1 MLNLLNRIWGHLT
14 FRRRLQVS
22 ILCFFVTIASIV
34 ELLNIGSIIPFLA
47 IIASPEEV
55 FNNPLFAPV
64 IQAFQFKSPSQ
75 MLLPA
80 MAFFVLFVA
89 FTNLFRAVV
98 LWVSTRLS
106 FAIGADLS
114 LKAYQTSLNQP
125 YSIHVSRNSSEVI
138 SGIYKIDSVV
148 TVINQTFILI
158 NSTLMTIVVLI
169 TIFILNPKFSSVFIF
184 LFGSIYFLISL
195 LTRVRL
201 LTNSERAAN
210 SSRNL
215 AKLMQ
220 ESLGG
225 IRDILLDDSQNLHS
239 FHFHKADLLLRRAR
253 GNINILSNIP
263 RYIVETFGVFLII
276 LLVYW
281 VTNESQ
287 SFVEMVPILGAFA
300 IGAQRLL
307 PVLQQG
313 YSAATVIQGE
323 KFALKD
329 VLLLLE
335 NSESSSGHSLSLAPI
350 KFTDEIRLS
359 HVCFKYCNSRL
370 NILSDINLIIKSGEK
385 IGIIGKTG
393 CGKSTFIDLLIGLLL
408 PTSGSLIVD
417 GVVIEAGN
425 VKSWQKLIALV
436 PQSIYLTDGSIAKN
450 IAMGVPEECI
460 DMQAVMSAAR
470 MAGIANDINGWDQG
484 YETLVGERGARLS
497 GGQRQRIGLARAF
510 YKKPKI
516 LILDE
521 ATSALDVDT
530 EKRVMNSID
539 EYKSGDVERPTILII
554 AHRLET
560 LKYCEKIIKLDGG
573 NIVSFGTYDDVIGI

>member
-1 MLNLLNRIWGHLT
+1 MINFLSRIWSHLA

-22 ILCFFVTIASIV
+22 ILCFFVAIASIV

-47 IIASPEEV
+47 IVASPKEV
-55 FNNPLFAPV
+55 FNNPLFSPV
-64 IQAFQFKSPSQ
+64 IQLFQFKSPSQ

-89 FTNLFRAVV
+89 FTNLFRAIV

-114 LKAYQTSLNQP
+114 LKAYRTSLNQP
-125 YSIHVSRNSSEVI
+125 YSIHISRNSSEVI

-148 TVINQTFILI
+148 TVINQTFVII
-158 NSTLMTIVVLI
+158 NSSLMTIAVLV
-169 TIFILNPKFSSVFIF
+169 TIFVLNPKFSAVFIF
-184 LFGSIYFLISL
+184 LFGSIYLLISL

-201 LTNSERAAN
+201 LANSERAAN
-210 SSRNL
+210 SSRKL

-225 IRDILLDDSQNLHS
+225 IRDILLDDSQSLHS
-239 FHFHKADLLLRRAR
+239 FYFHKADLLLRRAR

-263 RYIVETFGVFLII
+263 RYIVETFGVFLIV

-281 VTNESQ
+281 VASESQ
-287 SFVEMVPILGAFA
+287 SFVEVVPILGAFA

-335 NSESSSGHSLSLAPI
+335 GSEKSDGNGLSLTPI
-350 KFTDEIRLS
+350 KFKNEIHIS
-359 HVCFKYCNSRL
+359 HVYFRYPNSRV
-370 NILSDINLIIKSGEK
+370 NILSDINLTIKSGEK

-408 PTSGSLIVD
+408 PTSGSLVVD
-417 GVVIEAGN
+417 GVVIEVGN

-450 IAMGVPEECI
+450 IAMGIPEESI
-460 DMQAVMSAAR
+460 DMQAVMSAAK
-470 MAGIANDINGWDQG
+470 MAGIANDISEWDLG
-484 YETLVGERGARLS
+484 YETLVGERGVRLS

-530 EKRVMNSID
+530 ERRVMNSID
-539 EYKSGDVERPTILII
+539 QYMSGDIHRPTILMI

-560 LKYCEKIIKLDGG
+560 LKYCEKIIKLEGG
-573 NIVSFGTYDDVIGI
+573 NIVSYGTYDDVIGI